1 MLINA
6 GKWFKIAKKFLS
18 HHLAALGW
26 TDEQAGIPA

>member
-1 MLINA
+1 MLAND
-6 GKWFKIAKKFLS
+6 FKIAKKFMP